1 LFKIF
6 HIFLLLKMFKGNKAK
21 IHRVLFPD
29 SSDVAHLRNVLLD
42 IYTIFQY
49 SNKDIL
55 DSDAVQ

>member
-1 LFKIF
+1 MF

-21 IHRVLFPD
+21 IHRVLFSG
-29 SSDVAHLRNVLLD
+29 SSNVAYLRYVLLD

>member
-1 LFKIF
+1 
-6 HIFLLLKMFKGNKAK
+6 MFKGNKAK
-21 IHRVLFPD
+21 IHRVLF
-29 SSDVAHLRNVLLD
+29 SSSSYVAYLRYVLLD

>member
-1 LFKIF
+1 
-6 HIFLLLKMFKGNKAK
+6 MFKGNKAE
-21 IHRVLFPD
+21 IHHFLFFD
-29 SSDVAHLRNVLLD
+29 YSDFAHLRYFLFD

>member
-1 LFKIF
+1 
-6 HIFLLLKMFKGNKAK
+6 MFKGNKAK
-21 IHRVLFPD
+21 MHRFLFSD

-42 IYTIFQY
+42 IYTLSQY

>member
-1 LFKIF
+1 
-6 HIFLLLKMFKGNKAK
+6 MFKGNKAK
-21 IHRVLFPD
+21 MHHFLFFD
-29 SSDVAHLRNVLLD
+29 YSDFAHLRYVLLD

>member
-1 LFKIF
+1 
-6 HIFLLLKMFKGNKAK
+6 MFKGNKAK
-21 IHRVLFPD
+21 IHRVLFSD
-29 SSDVAHLRNVLLD
+29 SSDVTHLRNGLLD